1 MATAQASGY
10 TKTQL
15 APYQSFHIPIT
26 IFLKEVLIVWAP
38 TGVDIKSTD
47 IFIKISL

>member
-15 APYQSFHIPIT
+15 APYQSIHISAAIS
-26 IFLKEVLIVWAP
+26 LKEVLFVCTP
-38 TGVDIKSTD
+38 TGVDTNSAD
-47 IFIKISL
+47 IFIGISL